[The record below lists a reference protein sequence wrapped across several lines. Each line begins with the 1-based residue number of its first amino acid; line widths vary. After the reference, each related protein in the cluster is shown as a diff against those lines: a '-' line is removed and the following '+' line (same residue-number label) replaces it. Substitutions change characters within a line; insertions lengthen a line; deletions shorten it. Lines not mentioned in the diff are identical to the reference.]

1 MNSFILGAVG
11 TIVALG
17 LVVGGVFIG
26 WVAHK
31 KFTEKTKV
39 AVESQYTEEQVKKMK
54 EDKVAFET
62 MLQYDAA
69 TAYNLNGDVEQL
81 LKDDK

>member
-1 MNSFILGAVG
+1 MLSFIFGVVGALLV
-11 TIVALG
+11 LG
-17 LVVGGVFIG
+17 LMVGGFFIG
-26 WVAHK
+26 WKSHAK
-31 KFTEKTKV
+31 YTEKTKV

-69 TAYNLNGDVEQL
+69 TAYNLHGDVEQL
-81 LKDDK
+81 LKDDT